1 VSDVRDFEVKY
12 QLTPS
17 RCVRVIDGGV
27 DVTKIDFAHETIN
40 LNKVGNEDEE
50 QRLAKMRIH

>member
-1 VSDVRDFEVKY
+1 VKY

-40 LNKVGNEDEE
+40 LKKVGNEDEE
-50 QRLAKMRIH
+50 QRLAKMRIR